1 MAPFDRRLRSLAA
14 ALRSANAPAP
24 AAAATPAEEPE
35 PHATPP
41 GPALYEHLERE
52 GFAVVRDCLSAE
64 MVARLRDATD
74 LLIDEERKNDGPYSS
89 RHLFRSQGSM
99 ISVPGHR
106 VDPAEKVVLPTV
118 DPVFLELI
126 SWQPALDALVQLGW
140 PAGGATF
147 TDGYIISKPPHSPPL
162 FWHCAQP
169 PLCPFL
175 APHVLR
181 ADHRVLQ
188 TIGSA
193 GRSMWTMHHARRSC
207 SSCTTCTTPRWRTA
221 GKCSRSLCVFF
232 RRSS

>member
-1 MAPFDRRLRSLAA
+1 MARSTRRLRSLAA
-14 ALRSANAPAP
+14 ALRSPNAPAP
-24 AAAATPAEEPE
+24 AAAATLVEEPE
-35 PHATPP
+35 PHAAPP

-52 GFAVVRDCLSAE
+52 GYAVVRDLLSAE
-64 MVARLRDATD
+64 MVARLRGATD

-118 DPVFLELI
+118 NPVFLDLI
-126 SWQPALDALVQLGW
+126 AWQPALDALVQLGW

-175 APHVLR
+175 ARP
-181 ADHRVLQ
+181 
-188 TIGSA
+188 
-193 GRSMWTMHHARRSC
+193 RRQS
-207 SSCTTCTTPRWRTA
+207 
-221 GKCSRSLCVFF
+221 
-232 RRSS
+232 